1 MRVYELVV
9 VINPSVTAEKRKKL
23 LETVKTWLQD
33 VKVSKEEEWGQK
45 VLTYPIKKELSG
57 FFTLFT
63 LETAGVIPAD
73 LEKRI
78 LGNDS
83 ILRHLLVRRK

>member
-9 VINPSVTAEKRKKL
+9 VINPSVPAEKRKKL
-23 LETVKTWLQD
+23 VETVKTWLQD

-45 VLTYPIKKELSG
+45 VLSYPIKKELSG
-57 FFTLFT
+57 FFTLLT

-83 ILRHLLVRRK
+83 ILRHLLIRRK